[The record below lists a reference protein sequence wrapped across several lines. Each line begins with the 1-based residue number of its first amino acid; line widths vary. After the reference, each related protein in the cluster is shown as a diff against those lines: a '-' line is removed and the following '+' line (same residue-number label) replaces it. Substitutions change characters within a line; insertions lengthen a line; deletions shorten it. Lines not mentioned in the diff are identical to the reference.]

1 MPTLFD
7 YNHLAQ
13 VILLWKMRKFICYCT
28 VFALFYFEIEGHF
41 QAQAPRGLYLEA
53 LILGILRY
61 CTALFLITLIVFF
74 SLTNLIGYLRT
85 VSDIILKLNKSRD
98 HRGQIVFPCRYH
110 TYLEKRTQS
119 PGTNTRKRTQFFQI

>member
-1 MPTLFD
+1 M
-7 YNHLAQ
+7 
-13 VILLWKMRKFICYCT
+13 
-28 VFALFYFEIEGHF
+28 
-41 QAQAPRGLYLEA
+41 EA

-85 VSDIILKLNKSRD
+85 VSDIFKLNKSRD
-98 HRGQIVFPCRYH
+98 HSGQIVFPCRYH

-119 PGTNTRKRTQFFQI
+119 PGTNTRKRTQFLKNLTEKSVSR